1 MVSKRWRASTKLGF
15 VSGADLEV
23 SNWVV
28 PPKSDPYYPSMDASV
43 GDTIIFSW
51 PEGTIVDVHIH
62 PTGTCD
68 EDGAIL
74 VGYTSGSTYTF
85 TEEDAGKEL
94 FFGCDVGRRCEAGQ
108 NIKVQVSDAIP
119 RAQINAAEAAIDS
132 AASRSNGI
140 LSALALTAGFAAKM
154 IL

>member
-1 MVSKRWRASTKLGF
+1 ML
-15 VSGADLEV
+15 
-23 SNWVV
+23 
-28 PPKSDPYYPSMDASV
+28 
-43 GDTIIFSW
+43 
-51 PEGTIVDVHIH
+51 IH

-74 VGYTSGSTYTF
+74 VGYTSGSNYTF

-108 NIKVQVSDAIP
+108 KIKVQVSDAIP